1 MSRLYTEHLYGN
13 VRASYGTQGTSC
25 TFATLS
31 LFSFHILGRM
41 VALDIKL
48 VVYHYGP
55 LGARCNA
62 KPAPL
67 AKVFVDPDKT
77 FLQRPIPYLTR

>member
-1 MSRLYTEHLYGN
+1 
-13 VRASYGTQGTSC
+13 
-25 TFATLS
+25 
-31 LFSFHILGRM
+31 M

-77 FLQRPIPYLTR
+77 FLQGSIPYFTRQKSHDRARLALLSSEFVVIS